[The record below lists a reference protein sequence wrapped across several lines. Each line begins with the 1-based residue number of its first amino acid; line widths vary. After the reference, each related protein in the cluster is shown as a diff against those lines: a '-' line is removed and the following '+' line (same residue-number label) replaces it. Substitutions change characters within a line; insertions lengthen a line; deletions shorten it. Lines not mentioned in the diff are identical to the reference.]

1 MAKGE
6 EGEGARPCESDG
18 LLMTIDVA
26 ESKGFSISSP
36 TPYLHPHSVC
46 VYAHVCICE
55 CVCVLNQILLCSPI

>member
-46 VYAHVCICE
+46 VCMRMCAYVN
-55 CVCVLNQILLCSPI
+55 VCVY

>member
-46 VYAHVCICE
+46 VCLYA
-55 CVCVLNQILLCSPI
+55 CVHM